1 MKRPVIYFDNAATTP
16 VFQEVADF
24 MHQIVLGNYGNA
36 SSTHEVGR
44 KARVEVER
52 ARREIAR
59 LLRAQAGEIYFTSG
73 GTEANNAILWGCC
86 KDLKRKRFITTPL
99 EHPSVLQTLE
109 SLKEHMGC
117 VVEHVQVDQKGVP
130 DMGHL
135 ENLLTVGDPAVV
147 TLMHVNN
154 EIGNILPIE
163 EVGALCKK
171 YGALFHSDTVQ
182 AIGKLDLDLD
192 NSPFDFAVVSAHK
205 FHGPKG
211 VGAMYIRSGTGI
223 GPFVSGGAQERNM
236 RAGTENVPGIA
247 GMAKA
252 LEMALT
258 ERNVVERK
266 IQKVRHFLL
275 DTLPREIEGLKFNGD
290 PFGQAIHTILN
301 VSLPEGMDADMLLPM
316 IDLEGICVS
325 TGSACSSGSNKPSH
339 VLTALGVDQKIPN
352 LRLSFS
358 RFNTLEEA
366 QRLVEVLKE
375 LCKK

>member
-1 MKRPVIYFDNAATTP
+1 MKHSVIYFDNAATTP
-16 VFQEVADF
+16 VFTEVAEL
-24 MHQIVLGNYGNA
+24 MQQILLENYGNP
-36 SSTHEVGR
+36 SSLYEAGR
-44 KARVEVER
+44 KARVGVER
-52 ARREIAR
+52 ARRGIAR
-59 LLRAQAGEIYFTSG
+59 LLHAQPGEIYFTSG

-109 SLKEHMGC
+109 VLQEHMEC
-117 VVEHVQVDQKGVP
+117 AVEFVQIDSKGRL
-130 DMGHL
+130 DMNHL
-135 ENLLTVGDPAVV
+135 EQLLSGGAPAVV

-154 EIGNILPIE
+154 EIGNILPLT

-171 YGALFHSDTVQ
+171 HDALFHSDTVQ
-182 AIGKLDLDLD
+182 SIGKLAVDMDQ
-192 NSPFDFAVVSAHK
+192 SPLDFAVISGHK

-211 VGAMYIRSGTGI
+211 VGAMYIRSGKGI

-236 RAGTENVPGIA
+236 RAGTENVAGIA

-252 LEMALT
+252 LEMASANMDVVQEKILMV
-258 ERNVVERK
+258 RN
-266 IQKVRHFLL
+266 FLL
-275 DTLPREIEGLKFNGD
+275 ETLPREIEGLRFNGN

-301 VSLPEGMDADMLLPM
+301 VSLPEGIDADMLLPRL
-316 IDLEGICVS
+316 DLEGICVS

-339 VLTALGVDQKIPN
+339 VLNALGVDQKIPN

-358 RFNTLEEA
+358 RYNTLDEA
-366 QRLVEVLKE
+366 ERLIEVLKK